1 MKQATVVVFSGGQ
14 DSTICL
20 IQAIQ
25 EYQFVHCITFDYG
38 QRHSYEIDIARDIV
52 KKLGVCSH
60 KIINISILNDLVASC
75 LTREN
80 TSVPLSG
87 MRQDT
92 RIPITFVP
100 GRNILFLTLA
110 SIYAYQLQA
119 KTVIIGVCETD
130 FSGYPDC
137 RQEFIVA
144 MNKAISLGMET
155 TLILK
160 TPLMWLTKAET
171 WALAD
176 TFGMLQFII
185 DETMTCYNGIK
196 SYGCRNCYACDLRN
210 RGLREYLSN
219 KSVIK
224 KQLYDKQNIYNVD
237 NASTV
242 KT

>member
-1 MKQATVVVFSGGQ
+1 MQATVVVFSGGQ

-25 EYQFVHCITFDYG
+25 EYEFVHCITFDYG

-52 KKLGVCSH
+52 KKLGVHSH
-60 KIINISILNDLVASC
+60 KIINLSMLNDLSASC

-80 TSVPLSG
+80 IAVPASGALS
-87 MRQDT
+87 DI

-119 KTVIIGVCETD
+119 KTVITGVCETD

-137 RQEFIVA
+137 RKEFIIA
-144 MNKAISLGMET
+144 MNQAISLGMET

-160 TPLMWLTKAET
+160 TPLMRLTKAEI

-176 TFGMLQFII
+176 MFGMLEFVIE
-185 DETMTCYNGIK
+185 ETMTCYNGIK
-196 SYGCRNCYACDLRN
+196 SYGCRSCNACHLRN

-219 KSVIK
+219 KSIVQK
-224 KQLYDKQNIYNVD
+224 TLYTKQNIL
-237 NASTV
+237 
-242 KT
+242 